1 VLLLLRVN
9 RGRDD
14 QGAQGFE
21 AFGCSAFR
29 PKEKIVLLLLGRA
42 YAVAEHRTSK
52 VRHGRFSLLADR
64 VPASLARRARMGGVS
79 GAGEVDPDF
88 DQWLDWMS
96 FTSIARARAQAE

>member
-1 VLLLLRVN
+1 MRRAVLLLLRVN
-9 RGRDD
+9 WGRDD
-14 QGAQGFE
+14 RGAQGFE
-21 AFGCSAFR
+21 TFGFSAFR

-52 VRHGRFSLLADR
+52 VRHSRFSLLADR

-79 GAGEVDPDF
+79 GAF